1 MSGSVSIQDML
12 KLAIAMED
20 EGVKFYKDLSNQAES
35 SKSNLFYKPYRDR
48 VVWNEDKGFYKE
60 MEDRLAGMGV
70 SNFYSKGMGQKVTKD
85 EYIGFYK
92 SVGDVVTDGV
102 KSVLN
107 AMAEDEARH
116 GKTFRNWLKE
126 ADTSEGAFSPE
137 AAGFFEEYSSNLS
150 FDKGTTAPESMIEAL
165 DEAIATEQGAVDFYS
180 GMLEYANPEAKAI
193 LEKIIDEEKGHKVK
207 LESQVSKYKLFIQD
221 KTVIN

>member
-12 KLAIAMED
+12 KLAISMED
-20 EGVKFYKDLSNQAES
+20 EGVKFYKELSGKAES
-35 SKSNLFYKPYRDR
+35 SKDNLFYKPHRDR

-60 MEDRLAGMGV
+60 MEERVLGMGA
-70 SNFYSKGMGQKVTKD
+70 SNFYSAGMSQKVTKD

-92 SVGDVVTDGV
+92 RIGDIVTDGV
-102 KSVLN
+102 KSILN
-107 AMAEDEARH
+107 AMADDEVKH
-116 GKTFRNWLKE
+116 GKIFRKWLAE
-126 ADTSEGAFSPE
+126 ADESEGAFSPE
-137 AAGFFEEYSSNLS
+137 AAGFFEKYSSNLS
-150 FDKGTTAPESMIEAL
+150 FDKTTTAPESMIEAL

-207 LESQVSKYKLFIQD
+207 LESQVSKYKLFVQD